1 MDEKTMEN
9 GEELERENDN
19 RAENDLKDYSEEEH
33 NQDEET
39 TVDIETLQ
47 EQLKSITE
55 EKEGHYDRL
64 LRLQAEYDNYK
75 RRTEKTRIAERKYK
89 SEQLANELLPVLD
102 NFERALQTEVTEEN
116 ESFKEGIE
124 MVYNQLQ
131 AALSSNGV
139 EPIIALNEPFDPTY
153 HHAVMQV
160 EDDEFEPNTVVEEL
174 QTGYMIHDKVIRP
187 TMVKVNK

>member
-116 ESFKEGIE
+116 ES
-124 MVYNQLQ
+124 
-131 AALSSNGV
+131 
-139 EPIIALNEPFDPTY
+139 
-153 HHAVMQV
+153 
-160 EDDEFEPNTVVEEL
+160 
-174 QTGYMIHDKVIRP
+174 
-187 TMVKVNK
+187 